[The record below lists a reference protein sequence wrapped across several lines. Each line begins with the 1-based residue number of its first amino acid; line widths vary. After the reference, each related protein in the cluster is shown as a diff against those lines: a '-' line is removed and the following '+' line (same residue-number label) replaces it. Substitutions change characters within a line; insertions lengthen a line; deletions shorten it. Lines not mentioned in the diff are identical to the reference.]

1 MMSEEEK
8 IQKVVHMFLEAGF
21 NVSPGV
27 IKFLSSS
34 EEPERVAKSILDK
47 IEHMKEKPM
56 IIFPELFE
64 EPRPT
69 ESLAYLIPGVQIEE
83 DWDFATVNT
92 QKYTHGLHAYPAR
105 MIPQIAH
112 RLIERYSNP
121 YDLVLDPFCGS
132 GTVLTEARLMRSH
145 YPERAEPCPPRN
157 AIGNDINPLALL
169 LAKVKSKSI
178 APHKFDENTAF
189 LLRTVEES
197 IIQLR
202 KGQLNVEAPE
212 DKTFPNITHWFKD
225 YVINELAVI
234 RQSINNLSDGDF
246 RDFANVCFSLTV
258 RKVSNIYN
266 PGDTFIKRLSP
277 DKLEK
282 YRPDVLTTF
291 KQYTIDAARTMKT
304 FSRISFTDVEIN
316 VTFVDARNLPYS
328 DNSVDLIVTSPPYG
342 EERNTISYTR
352 WSKLS
357 SLWLGYESSFIRRM
371 EKASLGG
378 RDNPSL
384 ETPSP
389 TLSEIL
395 KETSKKDS
403 ELAKAAA
410 SFFRDYYRCLEEMH
424 RVLRKGHFCCI
435 VIGNRSLKR
444 KRLPMDIITKEFG
457 DRVGFAH
464 EKTYYRKIPTK
475 AIPWVCAKGE
485 TIARENVIILK
496 KGGGS

>member
-1 MMSEEEK
+1 VNEEEK

-21 NVSPGV
+21 NISPGV
-27 IKFLSSS
+27 VKFLSSS
-34 EEPERVAKSILDK
+34 EDPEKVAKSILEK
-47 IEHMKEKPM
+47 IEQMKEKPM
-56 IIFPELFE
+56 IIPPELFE
-64 EPRPT
+64 EPRT
-69 ESLAYLIPGVQIEE
+69 RESLAYLIPGIEIEE
-83 DWDFATVNT
+83 DWDFATADT

-121 YDLVLDPFCGS
+121 YYIVLDPFCGS

-145 YPERAEPCPPRN
+145 YLEKAEPDPPRN
-157 AIGNDINPLALL
+157 AVGNDINPLALL
-169 LAKVKSKSI
+169 LAKVKSKSLD
-178 APHKFDENTAF
+178 PHKLDENVAF
-189 LLRTVEES
+189 LLRTVEED
-197 IIQLR
+197 IIRLR
-202 KGQLNVEAPE
+202 KGQLNIDVPG
-212 DKTFPNITHWFKD
+212 DKEFPNITHWFKD

-234 RQSINNLSDGDF
+234 RQTISKLSDGDF
-246 RDFANVCFSLTV
+246 RDFASVCFSLAI

-277 DKLEK
+277 NKLEK
-282 YRPDVLTTF
+282 YRPDVLETF
-291 KQYTIDAARTMKT
+291 KQYTIDAARMMKT
-304 FSRISFTDVEIN
+304 FSRICFTNVEVN
-316 VTFVDARNLPYS
+316 VIFADARNLPYS

-371 EKASLGG
+371 EKVSLGG
-378 RDNPSL
+378 RDDPYL
-384 ETPSP
+384 ETPSQ
-389 TLSEIL
+389 TLNEIL
-395 KETSKKDS
+395 KETANKDS

-410 SFFRDYYRCLEEMH
+410 SFFNDYYRCLEEMH
-424 RVLRKGHFCCI
+424 RVLRKERFCCI

-444 KRLPMDIITKEFG
+444 QRVPMDIITREFG
-457 DRVGFAH
+457 NRVGFAH

-485 TIARENVIILK
+485 TIARENVVILK
-496 KGGGS
+496 KKV